1 MKNKTIAIYS
11 GEIPSTTF
19 IERLIVGLAFSGN
32 TIYLFGAQNKS
43 VKYPKTINK
52 FTYSNRFNKF
62 TSLLKYIILLS
73 IFKADEKRKLD
84 EIIAKQKGNKKI
96 KQIKYYPVLY
106 HKPDIFH
113 LQWAKGIEDW
123 LWVKEFGI
131 KFVISL
137 RGTHISISPIA
148 DDALCEKYKNNFH
161 KVDGFHAVS
170 KAILE
175 QAKSYAA
182 NLKNAE
188 VIYSGL
194 DLEKLIYK
202 PKASIN
208 SKLKVL
214 SIGRSHWVKGYNYAL
229 DALAVLDGQK
239 FQFQYTIVGI
249 NKEEELI
256 FQQNQ
261 LNLIDKVT
269 FLNQLPF
276 NDVLKLIKEADVLL
290 LPSVEEGIAN
300 VVIEAMALG
309 TLVISTDSG
318 GMKEVV
324 QDGENGFVVPV
335 RNAQGIAGALMKASK
350 LTVMDYNVMTQKAR
364 TVIEQKHSNEKMVD
378 DFNAFYERF
387 FDNNEILIKQIN

>member
-1 MKNKTIAIYS
+1 MKNKIIAIYS

-19 IERLIVGLAFSGN
+19 IERLIVGLALSGN
-32 TIYLFGAQNKS
+32 KIYLFGNQKKK
-43 VKYPKTINK
+43 VKYPKNIKK

-62 TSLLKYIILLS
+62 INLLKYTILLF
-73 IFKADEKRKLD
+73 IFNADEKRKLD
-84 EIIAKQKGNKKI
+84 EIIANQKGNKKI
-96 KQIKYYPVLY
+96 KQIKYYPILY

-131 KFVISL
+131 KFVLSL

-148 DDALCEKYKNNFH
+148 DDALSEKYKNNFH

-175 QAKSYAA
+175 QAKSYAV

-214 SIGRSHWVKGYNYAL
+214 SIGRSHWVKGYSYAL
-229 DALAVLDGQK
+229 DAFSNLKEDNFSFHYK
-239 FQFQYTIVGI
+239 IIGI
-249 NKEEELI
+249 NNDEEIL
-256 FQQNQ
+256 FQRNQ
-261 LNLIDKVT
+261 LNLEEQVKFQNSVSFQKIVEE
-269 FLNQLPF
+269 
-276 NDVLKLIKEADVLL
+276 IYEADIVL
-290 LPSVEEGIAN
+290 LPSLEEGIAN
-300 VVIEAMALG
+300 VVLEAMALG
-309 TLVISTDSG
+309 TLVISSDCG
-318 GMKEVV
+318 GMIEIINHN
-324 QDGENGFVVPV
+324 ENGYIVPI
-335 RNAQGIAGALMKASK
+335 RNSKAIAERIKNVNT
-350 LTVMDYNVMTQKAR
+350 LTLESYNAITFKAR
-364 TVIEQKHSNEKMVD
+364 KALENQHGKDKMISDFESFYDKVNNSNQTE
-378 DFNAFYERF
+378 
-387 FDNNEILIKQIN
+387 